1 MIRAV
6 FAHLERNANIDFRDA
21 ATRPCRSFRRATQH
35 SLRAIC
41 RTAIEHE
48 GGESM
53 IASDPGRLPCR
64 RPPVLARLVNAQ
76 HCDISANVAMPVIL
90 YRPQEG
96 RRQVAARLKTLR
108 SVGATC

>member
-1 MIRAV
+1 LLILSATPTWIFAVRA
-6 FAHLERNANIDFRDA
+6 A
-21 ATRPCRSFRRATQH
+21 RPCRSYCRARQH
-35 SLRAIC
+35 PCARDLQDD
-41 RTAIEHE
+41 IEHE
-48 GGESM
+48 VGESR
-53 IASDPGRLPCR
+53 IAGDP
-64 RPPVLARLVNAQ
+64 VALALSTASRFSSALVNAQ

>member
-1 MIRAV
+1 LL
-6 FAHLERNANIDFRDA
+6 LERNAIIDFRDA
-21 ATRPCRSFRRATQH
+21 ATRPCRSYCRARQH
-35 SLRAIC
+35 PFARDLQD
-41 RTAIEHE
+41 AIEHE

-53 IASDPGRLPCR
+53 IAGDPV
-64 RPPVLARLVNAQ
+64 VLALSTASRFSSVLVNAE
-76 HCDISANVAMPVIL
+76 HCDISENVAMPVIL